1 MENNKSNKRVVAG
14 IMLLIF
20 GAILFAQNF
29 GLIDI
34 AITEYI
40 FHWQSILIFIGI
52 FVIAGKPRRLTGY
65 ILTMIGVIFWVPE
78 FFNVEAQQIIW
89 PAMLIGVGTL
99 VLFKG
104 WFYHKH
110 PEMKHAFAH
119 CKDFKH
125 EMKFNRREH

>member
-1 MENNKSNKRVVAG
+1 MENNKSNKRLVAG
-14 IMLLIF
+14 IILLIF

-52 FVIAGKPRRLTGY
+52 FVIAGRPKRLTGY
-65 ILTMIGVIFWVPE
+65 VLTMIGILFWMPALFNVSIHLIFWPV
-78 FFNVEAQQIIW
+78 
-89 PAMLIGVGTL
+89 MLIGVGIL

-104 WFYHKH
+104 WLHHKH

-119 CKDFKH
+119 CKDFKR
-125 EMKFNRREH
+125 EMKINSREH

>member
-125 EMKFNRREH
+125 EMKINRREH

>member
-65 ILTMIGVIFWVPE
+65 ILTMIGVIFWIPE

-89 PAMLIGVGTL
+89 PALLIGVGTL

-104 WFYHKH
+104 WFHHKH

-125 EMKFNRREH
+125 EMKFNCREH

>member
-65 ILTMIGVIFWVPE
+65 ILTMIGVIFWIPE

-89 PAMLIGVGTL
+89 PALLIGVGTL

-104 WFYHKH
+104 WFHHKH

-119 CKDFKH
+119 CKDFNH
-125 EMKFNRREH
+125 EMKFNCREH